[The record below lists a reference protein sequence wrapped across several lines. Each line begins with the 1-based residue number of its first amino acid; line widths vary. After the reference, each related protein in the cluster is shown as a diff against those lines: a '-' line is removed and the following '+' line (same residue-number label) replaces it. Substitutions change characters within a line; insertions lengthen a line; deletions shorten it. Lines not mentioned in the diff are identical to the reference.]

1 MKFIDLFAGIG
12 GFRLGME
19 MAGHECVGFCEIDKF
34 AEKSYRAMYDAE
46 GEWFADDI
54 RTVDPRDMPDFDCL
68 TGGFP
73 CQSFSVA
80 GKRGG
85 FEDTRGTLFFEIARI
100 IRERQPQLVFL
111 ENVKGLLN
119 HDGGRTFGTI
129 LQTFWELGY
138 DVEWQL
144 LNSKDFGVPQNRE
157 RVFIIGYPRGTR
169 RRKVLPIT
177 GTTSTNIS
185 KDVVSADYRY
195 DEGLR
200 IRENGTTPCLRAR
213 NEGMATNDMSN
224 TVFIIDKKGKLKE
237 NNTTGQYAST
247 LTVGGNSGG
256 NHSDMDLI
264 VQAVIDVN
272 REKKTMNGRRIKENN
287 EPMFTLTAQDRHGVM
302 ISEATKKGYDIAT
315 QGDSINLAVPG
326 SKTRRG
332 RVGKGVANTLD
343 TSCNQGVLS
352 GTRIRRLTPRECFR
366 LQGFPDRY
374 FDRAREVNS
383 DSQLYKQAGNSV
395 TVNVIYEI
403 ARRL

>member
-19 MAGHECVGFCEIDKF
+19 MAGHKPAGWCEIDKF
-34 AEKSYRAMYDAE
+34 AQRSYKAMYDTK

-54 RTVDPRDMPDFDCL
+54 RTIEPRDMPEFDCI

-100 IRERQPQLVFL
+100 IRERQPKPVFL

-129 LQTFWELGY
+129 LNTFWELGY

-157 RVFIIGYPRGTR
+157 RVFVIGYPRETS
-169 RRKVLPIT
+169 RRKIFPIT
-177 GTTSTNIS
+177 GTNEKTISQIGNIVSTGNWDNPQRGRIYS
-185 KDVVSADYRY
+185 P
-195 DEGLR
+195 EGICPTLNCMQGGGL
-200 IRENGTTPCLRAR
+200 EPKVALLNGTKEGNAYCLDA
-213 NEGMATNDMSN
+213 NYS
-224 TVFIIDKKGKLKE
+224 KGETRL
-237 NNTTGQYAST
+237 
-247 LTVGGNSGG
+247 
-256 NHSDMDLI
+256 
-264 VQAVIDVN
+264 
-272 REKKTMNGRRIKENN
+272 EKSKRSMVKVK
-287 EPMFTLTAQDRHGVM
+287 HGVM
-302 ISEATKKGYDIAT
+302 I
-315 QGDSINLAVPG
+315 Q
-326 SKTRRG
+326 RG
-332 RVGKGVANTLD
+332 RGYNKGGLHEIVPTLTKNSYEHND
-343 TSCNQGVLS
+343 YSNDDV
-352 GTRIRRLTPRECFR
+352 RIRKLTPKECFR
-366 LQGFPDRY
+366 LQGFPDEL
-374 FDRAREVNS
+374 FEKAREVNS
-383 DSQLYKQAGNSV
+383 DNQLYKQAGNAV

>member
-34 AEKSYRAMYDAE
+34 AEKSYRAMYDTE

-54 RTVDPRDMPDFDCL
+54 RTVDPRDIPEFDCI

-100 IRERQPQLVFL
+100 IRERQPKLVFL

-157 RVFIIGYPRGTR
+157 RVFIIGYPRGAS
-169 RRKVLPIT
+169 RRKIFPIT
-177 GTTSTNIS
+177 GTTENII
-185 KDVVSADYRY
+185 KKIGDLQIPGRHESACRVYSP
-195 DEGLR
+195 EG
-200 IRENGTTPCLRAR
+200 IAPTQ
-213 NEGMATNDMSN
+213 N
-224 TVFIIDKKGKLKE
+224 TCGGGGLETKIEVNLLKE
-237 NNTTGQYAST
+237 CIKYALENT
-247 LTVGGNSGG
+247 
-256 NHSDMDLI
+256 
-264 VQAVIDVN
+264 
-272 REKKTMNGRRIKENN
+272 
-287 EPMFTLTAQDRHGVM
+287 
-302 ISEATKKGYDIAT
+302 
-315 QGDSINLAVPG
+315 
-326 SKTRRG
+326 
-332 RVGKGVANTLD
+332 
-343 TSCNQGVLS
+343 
-352 GTRIRRLTPRECFR
+352 
-366 LQGFPDRY
+366 
-374 FDRAREVNS
+374 
-383 DSQLYKQAGNSV
+383 
-395 TVNVIYEI
+395 
-403 ARRL
+403 